1 MTTPNRWEI
10 VGNCKVV
17 AKVKV
22 LDKKTNEEFDG
33 ELRFTGEGGIETIDR
48 ENVNANFKVI
58 EDEESKSM
66 WELVVFDQQ
75 SDNNYDDDILTTLGL
90 TNNQLVKYAAK
101 LQQTTKHSSE
111 QVHNFIKVLVNRFN
125 KLGITSLQELF
136 IRCEKIHAININEI
150 LKEVAGVYHLNNLQA
165 LINILVSEKKSK
177 EYIEHYNKLIE
188 KEQEKQSRLDN
199 SSEDYRLSV
208 ENELRWLNNKKLVIE
223 KLI

>member
-17 AKVKV
+17 AKVRV
-22 LDKKTNEEFDG
+22 LDKKNNEEFDG
-33 ELRFTGEGGIETIDR
+33 EIRFTGKGGIETIDR
-48 ENVNANFKVI
+48 ENVNANFKVV
-58 EDEESKSM
+58 EDEESKTM

-75 SDNNYDDDILTTLGL
+75 TDNKYDDDILTTLGL

-125 KLGITSLQELF
+125 ELGITSLQELF
-136 IRCEKIHAININEI
+136 IRYENTHTINIRELLI
-150 LKEVAGVYHLNNLQA
+150 EVGGVYHLNNLQA

-188 KEQEKQSRLDN
+188 KEQEKQSRLDK

-208 ENELRWLNNKKLVIE
+208 ENELRWLNNKKRVIE
-223 KLI
+223 KLT